1 MASYYNP
8 RITTNGLIL
17 YFDAANTKNW
27 TAGILGQGDSQTTF
41 SNTGVTDKRIVLMK
55 GATFAQVSF
64 AGATGVGMGAIQL
77 SVPTVNDSYLDCSE
91 PQNSGFDLDNT
102 SFTISI
108 GFRASSLIAN
118 QILLRKGTAYSII
131 RSSSAQSTFSF
142 TTTGLSEVT
151 TTTNSTI
158 TTGQNCVLTCIYNQS
173 TSQKLIYINGLLDK
187 TTSSITG
194 TLSTNNNP
202 LLIGESDVN
211 GGVPITP
218 SNLSWVGQIYFFQ
231 IYNRALSAEEV
242 YNNFN
247 AVKGRLR
254 L

>member
-1 MASYYNP
+1 MATNYNP
-8 RITTNGLIL
+8 RISTNGLIL
-17 YFDAANTKNW
+17 YFDAANRKNW
-27 TAGILGQGDSQTTF
+27 TDTVLGKEDAVNTFPISGDNRIL
-41 SNTGVTDKRIVLMK
+41 LMK

-64 AGATGVGMGAIQL
+64 ADGGAIQL
-77 SVPTVNDSYLDCSE
+77 SVPSINDSYIDCGE
-91 PQNSGFDLDNT
+91 PNNSGFDLDNT

-108 GFRASSLIAN
+108 GFRSTTLSLG
-118 QILLRKGTAYSII
+118 QILLRKGTAYEII

-142 TTTGLSEVT
+142 TTAGLSEAT

-158 TTGQNCVLTCIYNQS
+158 SNGTNCVLTCVYNQS

-194 TLSTNNNP
+194 SLNTNNNA
-202 LLIGESDVN
+202 LLVGESDVN
-211 GGVPITP
+211 GIGGSPPALLP
-218 SNLSWVGQIYFFQ
+218 SNKSWIGYIYFFQ
-231 IYNRALSAEEV
+231 IYNRALSSEEI
-242 YNNFN
+242 YSNFN